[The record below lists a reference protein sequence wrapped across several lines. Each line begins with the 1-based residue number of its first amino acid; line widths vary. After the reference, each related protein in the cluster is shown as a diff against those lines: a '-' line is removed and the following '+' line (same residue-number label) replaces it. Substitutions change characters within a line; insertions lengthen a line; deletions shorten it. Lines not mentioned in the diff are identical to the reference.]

1 MDSSLK
7 HLWSFLM
14 FTQMQV
20 LERLLM
26 IYIQMSRPLLFLIT
40 NCRTWRDWSGC
51 LEQHKLSDAP
61 IKRDRPLHCNEKS
74 PHWRC
79 NTIRTARHPFE
90 WTSSHSWLQL
100 ISESSWWNRII
111 LWNTNQQRKY
121 IFQTSPNHQVGSPQR
136 DSPNKTHW
144 LRLVTSTATT
154 DFCTTSLVA
163 CHPNVQPFYVG
174 SQHLVFLE
182 GHMTLKHRE

>member
-1 MDSSLK
+1 M
-7 HLWSFLM
+7 
-14 FTQMQV
+14 
-20 LERLLM
+20 
-26 IYIQMSRPLLFLIT
+26 
-40 NCRTWRDWSGC
+40 SGC

-111 LWNTNQQRKY
+111 FYNKNETHINKES
-121 IFQTSPNHQVGSPQR
+121 TSSKHHPIIRWVPHNEIP
-136 DSPNKTHW
+136 PTKPTHFF

-182 GHMTLKHRE
+182 GHMTLKHREYRRLTGSTHVLGEPNKCLPLLPLRR

>member
-1 MDSSLK
+1 M
-7 HLWSFLM
+7 
-14 FTQMQV
+14 
-20 LERLLM
+20 
-26 IYIQMSRPLLFLIT
+26 
-40 NCRTWRDWSGC
+40 SGC

-111 LWNTNQQRKY
+111 FYNKNETHINKESTSSKHHPIIRWVPHNEIPPTKL
-121 IFQTSPNHQVGSPQR
+121 IF
-136 DSPNKTHW
+136 
-144 LRLVTSTATT
+144 LRRPWPPRPPRIFVPLPWWPVIQMSN
-154 DFCTTSLVA
+154 FFMWYLSI
-163 CHPNVQPFYVG
+163 FF
-174 SQHLVFLE
+174 SE
-182 GHMTLKHRE
+182 GHMTLKHREYRRLTGSTHVLGEPNKCLPLLPLRR

>member
-1 MDSSLK
+1 M
-7 HLWSFLM
+7 
-14 FTQMQV
+14 
-20 LERLLM
+20 
-26 IYIQMSRPLLFLIT
+26 
-40 NCRTWRDWSGC
+40 SGC

-111 LWNTNQQRKY
+111 FYNKNETHINKESTSSKPHPIIRWVPHNEIPPTKL
-121 IFQTSPNHQVGSPQR
+121 IF
-136 DSPNKTHW
+136 
-144 LRLVTSTATT
+144 LRLRDLHGHHGFLYHFPGGLSSKCPTFLCGISAS
-154 DFCTTSLVA
+154 C
-163 CHPNVQPFYVG
+163 
-174 SQHLVFLE
+174 FLE
-182 GHMTLKHRE
+182 GHMTLKHREYRRLTGSTHVLGEPNKCLPLLPLRR

>member
-1 MDSSLK
+1 
-7 HLWSFLM
+7 M

-26 IYIQMSRPLLFLIT
+26 IYIQMSSPLLFLMT
-40 NCRTWRDWSGC
+40 NCRTWRDWFGC

-136 DSPNKTHW
+136 DSPNKTNSFF
-144 LRLVTSTATT
+144 LRLRDLYGHHGFLYHFPGGLPSKCLTFLCGISASC
-154 DFCTTSLVA
+154 F
-163 CHPNVQPFYVG
+163 FGG
-174 SQHLVFLE
+174 SYD
-182 GHMTLKHRE
+182 LKT